1 MRILPTT
8 RSKRKKERKEETNRK
23 RFEEMVDRGGFG
35 RSIETV
41 KIQVSR
47 FAVELE
53 ARLHTCRSMATA
65 ALHDHVFVLLQYN
78 VAFVEEIQH

>member
-53 ARLHTCRSMATA
+53 LVHTCRSMATA